1 MSLNHLLLWLSA
13 KGEGSWAQFRAAVE
27 RLHVDAEDQ
36 SLEDDDEGEP
46 QTVMTSDLPVYQ
58 RARFALQRLG
68 HVEFFASE
76 ADQGW
81 RVVPPA
87 IAALPSCDSE
97 GVLCGARTPNLFQAL
112 ENTQGINVLTEGG
125 PDVPDRIL
133 VRSDSSDAMLSAA
146 RQLGLLVQPDAPA
159 AILSALPTVR
169 ARTSWFPASI
179 PETPGWRVYRFSPSS
194 LGWNETAGTE
204 AMAASTGLFRF
215 VMKHQRFYYLRWK
228 RRTYSV
234 PVQVGKYAVMRRRRG
249 VLAYDASAQCVS
261 MPVACRPPL
270 LIERA
275 LVLCSGFLPRLD
287 PLSGRLVYAAVPPDI
302 ARLSAQLLH
311 QEMR

>member
-27 RLHVDAEDQ
+27 RLHVDAEDGSQ
-36 SLEDDDEGEP
+36 EDDDEGER
-46 QTVMTSDLPVYQ
+46 QAVVTSDLPVYQ
-58 RARFALQRLG
+58 RARFALQRLA

-87 IAALPSCDSE
+87 IAVRPGCSSE
-97 GVLCGARTPNLFQAL
+97 GVLCGARTPNLLQAL
-112 ENTQGINVLTEGG
+112 GSTHGIDVLTETG
-125 PDVPDRIL
+125 PGVPDRIL
-133 VRSDSSDAMLSAA
+133 VRSNFSDAISSAA
-146 RQLGLLVQPDAPA
+146 RQLGLLVQPDGPA
-159 AILSALPTVR
+159 AILSVLPTVR
-169 ARTSWFPASI
+169 DRTSWFSASI
-179 PETPGWRVYRFSPSS
+179 PETPGWRVHRFSPSS

-215 VMKHQRFYYLRWK
+215 VMKHQRFYYLRW
-228 RRTYSV
+228 RGRTYSV

-249 VLAYDASAQCVS
+249 VLAYDARTQCVS
-261 MPVACRPPL
+261 MPAACRPPL

-275 LVLCSGFLPRLD
+275 LVLCSGFLPRFD
-287 PLSGRLVYAAVPPDI
+287 PSSGRLAYAAVPPDI
-302 ARLSAQLLH
+302 ARLAAQLLH